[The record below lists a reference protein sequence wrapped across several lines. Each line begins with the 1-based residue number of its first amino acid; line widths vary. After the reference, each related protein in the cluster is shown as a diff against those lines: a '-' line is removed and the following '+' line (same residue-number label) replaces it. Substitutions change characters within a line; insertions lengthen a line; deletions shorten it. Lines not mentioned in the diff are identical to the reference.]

1 MRKTILIK
9 EMPMN
14 KRELVLS
21 LSDERKH
28 QTYIPAAFFIHFDK
42 IYRSGRLAVEKHLEY
57 FRYTGMD
64 LIKIQFETE
73 FPRVPE
79 IEKPEDWGKMP
90 FYGRDFYHDQLYI
103 AKSLIEEGREEAL
116 VIMTL
121 YSPFMCARSTVG
133 GEERITAHIK
143 EAPDKVKK
151 GMEIITDSLMTFVKA
166 CIEIGIDGFY
176 TSTQGGESHRFSD
189 PIYFNTCIKP
199 YDLLLMKEINRS
211 CIFNILHI
219 CDFRGKYDNLTPFLD
234 YPGHVV
240 SYGKDLG
247 GKESCAKDMYQ
258 MFKRPVMGGMDRKGI
273 VVTGSAAEIR
283 AQVLEVLREAPER
296 FILGADCTL
305 PDNVNWDNIRTAVA
319 MAHAYER
326 K

>member
-1 MRKTILIK
+1 
-9 EMPMN
+9 MN

-21 LSDERKH
+21 LLDGRKQ
-28 QTYIPAAFFIHFDK
+28 QTYIPAAFFIHFGET
-42 IYRSGRLAVEKHLEY
+42 YRRGRSAVEKHLEY

-64 LIKIQFETE
+64 IIKIQYETE

-79 IEKPEDWGKMP
+79 IEKPEDWSRMP
-90 FYGRDFYHDQLYI
+90 FYGRDFYDNQLYI
-103 AKSLIEEGREEAL
+103 AKSLIEAGKREAL

-143 EAPDKVKK
+143 EAPDEVKK
-151 GMEIITDSLMTFVKA
+151 GMDIITESLMGFVKG
-166 CIEIGIDGFY
+166 CIELGIDGFY
-176 TSTQGGESHRFSD
+176 ASTQGGESQRFSD
-189 PIYFNTCIKP
+189 PVFFDTCIKP
-199 YDLLLMKEINRS
+199 YDVLLMEEMNRS

-219 CDFRGKYDNLTPFLD
+219 CDFRGKYDNLNPFWE

-240 SYGKDLG
+240 SYGKELG
-247 GKESCAKDMYQ
+247 GKESCAKEMYR
-258 MFKRPVMGGMDRKGI
+258 MFGRPVMGGMDRKG
-273 VVTGSAAEIR
+273 VLATGGEAEIR
-283 AQVLEVLREAPER
+283 ARVLEVLREAPDK

-319 MAHAYER
+319 AAHAYER
-326 K
+326 E